1 MNMKFFERPGMK
13 RGLLAAGAILGIF
26 TLITAATL
34 TDYANVNLGSNGFA
48 PASDYNI
55 QVSVSKETSLD
66 SPISWV
72 EGDTKAGVSISDDQ
86 EVALAMQS
94 MEPGDEIDFTIPVRN
109 ASEEWA
115 STLSINFAEI
125 QAAFEKEEDDE
136 GVLAAKEAFIKA
148 LNLFYCVSDTPAS
161 GCDQLNKFTKTKS
174 LSGEGK
180 STKPV
185 ELIGEAVPL
194 AAFDGTDALYSSG
207 SGNVTF
213 VVVKVKLPKN
223 ANLEDFKGASDA
235 DIQVQFTGT
244 AV

>member
-1 MNMKFFERPGMK
+1 MKFFERPGMK

-72 EGDTKAGVSISDDQ
+72 EGDTKAGVSFSDD
-86 EVALAMQS
+86 EDVALAMQS
-94 MEPGDEIDFTIPVRN
+94 MEPGNEIDFTIPVRN

-125 QAAFEKEEDDE
+125 QAAFEKEETDE
-136 GVLAAKEAFIKA
+136 EVLAAKEAFIKA
-148 LNLFYCVSDTPAS
+148 LELSYCMSDTPLT
-161 GCDQLNKFTKTKS
+161 GCDDSSDFTSHESLNGEADKT
-174 LSGEGK
+174 E
-180 STKPV
+180 PV
-185 ELIGEAVPL
+185 ELIGDTVPL
-194 AAFDGTDALYSSG
+194 AAFDGDDDALYNSG
-207 SGNVTF
+207 EGNVTF
-213 VVVKVKLPKN
+213 VVVKVKLGDE